1 MAMFIIPLLLILVSA
16 VCVKGVVNKTRAR
29 MAGRKG
35 VRFFQPL
42 LTVGVLLRKG
52 EVYSTSSTWLTRVAP
67 ALYLSTAVGAA
78 LLLPLGNFPAAVG
91 FSGDFV
97 LFAYLLGFGKLAL
110 VLAALESGSS
120 FQGMGAAREVLFSML
135 VEPCFFLLM
144 GTLAM
149 VTGYG
154 SFGSIFAVFDNVSM
168 NWLMLSLVL
177 GYAFLNM
184 ALVENGRLPVDDP
197 RTHLELTMVHEA
209 MVLDLSGVDLAFI
222 QVAGWLKLSIW
233 GMLLVNVVVPGQV
246 QGWPLVGWFLA
257 AMAAYGVAIGL
268 VESLMARNRM
278 VKNATYLATVSAI
291 GLLGFGVAYV
301 LLVSGLN

>member
-1 MAMFIIPLLLILVSA
+1 MLIDLQ
-16 VCVKGVVNKTRAR
+16 R
-29 MAGRKG
+29 
-35 VRFFQPL
+35 L
-42 LTVGVLLRKG
+42 LTVGVLLQKG
-52 EVYSTSSTWLTRVAP
+52 EIYSTSATWLTRTAP
-67 ALYLSTAVGAA
+67 ALYLATTLGAV
-78 LLLPLGNFPAAVG
+78 LLLPLGIFPAAVS
-91 FSGDFV
+91 FYGDFI

-120 FQGMGAAREVLFSML
+120 FQGMGSAREVLFSML
-135 VEPCFFLLM
+135 VEPCFFLLV

-154 SFGSIFAVFDNVSM
+154 SFSSIFATFDNVSM
-168 NWLMLSLVL
+168 DWLMLSLVM
-177 GYAFLNM
+177 GYAFLNV

-233 GMLLVNVVVPGQV
+233 GALLVNVVVPGQV
-246 QGWPLVGWFLA
+246 EGWMLAGWFLV
-257 AMAAYGVAIGL
+257 AMAGYGVLVGA

-278 VKNATYLATVSAI
+278 TKNATYLATVSAI

-301 LLVSGLN
+301 LMTSGLS

>member
-1 MAMFIIPLLLILVSA
+1 MFIIPLFLILVSA
-16 VCVKGVVNKTRAR
+16 VCIKGVINKTRAR
-29 MAGRKG
+29 LAGRKG

-42 LTVGVLLRKG
+42 LTVGVLLQKG
-52 EVYSTSSTWLTRVAP
+52 EIYSTSATWLTRTAP
-67 ALYLSTAVGAA
+67 ALYLATTLGAV
-78 LLLPLGNFPAAVG
+78 LLLPLGIFPAAVS
-91 FSGDFV
+91 FYGDFI

-120 FQGMGAAREVLFSML
+120 FQGMGSAREVLFSML
-135 VEPCFFLLM
+135 VEPCFFLLV

-154 SFGSIFAVFDNVSM
+154 SFSSIFATFDNVSM
-168 NWLMLSLVL
+168 DWLMLSLVM
-177 GYAFLNM
+177 GYAFLNV

-233 GMLLVNVVVPGQV
+233 GALLVNVVVPGQV
-246 QGWPLVGWFLA
+246 EGWMLAGWFLV
-257 AMAAYGVAIGL
+257 AMAGYGVLVGA

-278 VKNATYLATVSAI
+278 TKNATYLATVSAI

-301 LLVSGLN
+301 LMTSGLS

>member
-1 MAMFIIPLLLILVSA
+1 MFIIPLFLILVSA
-16 VCVKGVVNKTRAR
+16 VCIKGVINKTRAR
-29 MAGRKG
+29 LAGRKG

-42 LTVGVLLRKG
+42 LTVGVLLQKG
-52 EVYSTSSTWLTRVAP
+52 EIYSTSATWLTRTAP
-67 ALYLSTAVGAA
+67 ALYLATTLGAV
-78 LLLPLGNFPAAVG
+78 LLLPLGIFPAAVS
-91 FSGDFV
+91 FYGDFI

-120 FQGMGAAREVLFSML
+120 FQGMGSAREVLFSML
-135 VEPCFFLLM
+135 VEPCFFLLV

-154 SFGSIFAVFDNVSM
+154 SFSSIFATFDNVSM
-168 NWLMLSLVL
+168 DWLMLSLVM
-177 GYAFLNM
+177 GYAFLNV

-197 RTHLELTMVHEA
+197 RTHLELTMMHEA

-233 GMLLVNVVVPGQV
+233 GALLVNVVVPGQV
-246 QGWPLVGWFLA
+246 EGWMLAGWFLV
-257 AMAAYGVAIGL
+257 AMAGYGVLVGA

-278 VKNATYLATVSAI
+278 TKNATYLATVSAI

-301 LLVSGLN
+301 LMTSGLS

>member
-1 MAMFIIPLLLILVSA
+1 MFIIPLFLILVSA
-16 VCVKGVVNKTRAR
+16 VCIKGVVNKTRAR
-29 MAGRKG
+29 LAGRKG

-42 LTVGVLLRKG
+42 LTVGVLLQKG
-52 EVYSTSSTWLTRVAP
+52 EIYSTSATWLTRTAP
-67 ALYLSTAVGAA
+67 ALYLATTLGAV
-78 LLLPLGNFPAAVG
+78 LLLPLGIFPAAVS
-91 FSGDFV
+91 FYGDFI

-120 FQGMGAAREVLFSML
+120 FQGMGSAREVLFSML
-135 VEPCFFLLM
+135 VEPCFFLLV

-154 SFGSIFAVFDNVSM
+154 SFSSIFATFDNVSM
-168 NWLMLSLVL
+168 DWLMLSLVM
-177 GYAFLNM
+177 GYAFLNV

-233 GMLLVNVVVPGQV
+233 GALLVNVVVPGQV
-246 QGWPLVGWFLA
+246 EGWMLAGWFLV
-257 AMAAYGVAIGL
+257 AMAGYGVLVGA

-278 VKNATYLATVSAI
+278 TKNATYLATVSAI

-301 LLVSGLN
+301 LMTSGLS

>member
-1 MAMFIIPLLLILVSA
+1 MFIIPLFLILVSA
-16 VCVKGVVNKTRAR
+16 VCIKGVVNKTRAR
-29 MAGRKG
+29 LAGRKG

-42 LTVGVLLRKG
+42 LTVGVLLQKG
-52 EVYSTSSTWLTRVAP
+52 EIYSTSATWLTRTAP
-67 ALYLSTAVGAA
+67 ALYLATTLGVV
-78 LLLPLGNFPAAVG
+78 LLLPLGIFPAAVS
-91 FSGDFV
+91 FYGDFI

-120 FQGMGAAREVLFSML
+120 FQGMGSAREVLFSML
-135 VEPCFFLLM
+135 VEPCFFLLV

-149 VTGYG
+149 VTSYG
-154 SFGSIFAVFDNVSM
+154 SFSSIFATFDNVSM
-168 NWLMLSLVL
+168 DWLMLSLVM
-177 GYAFLNM
+177 GYAFLNV

-233 GMLLVNVVVPGQV
+233 GALLVNVVVPGQV
-246 QGWPLVGWFLA
+246 EGWMLAGWFLV
-257 AMAAYGVAIGL
+257 AMAGYGVLVGA

-278 VKNATYLATVSAI
+278 TKNATYLATVSAI

-301 LLVSGLN
+301 LMTSGLS

>member
-1 MAMFIIPLLLILVSA
+1 MFIIPLLLILVSA
-16 VCVKGVVNKTRAR
+16 VCIKGVINKTRAR
-29 MAGRKG
+29 LAGRTG

-52 EVYSTSSTWLTRVAP
+52 EVYSTSATWLTRTAP
-67 ALYLSTAVGAA
+67 ALYLATALGAV
-78 LLLPLGNFPAAVG
+78 LLLPLGTFPAAVS
-91 FSGDFV
+91 FYGDFI

-120 FQGMGAAREVLFSML
+120 FQGMGSAREVLFSML
-135 VEPCFFLLM
+135 VEPCFFLLV

-154 SFGSIFAVFDNVSM
+154 SFSAIFATFDNASM
-168 NWLMLSLVL
+168 NWLMLSLVM
-177 GYAFLNM
+177 GYAFLNV

-222 QVAGWLKLSIW
+222 QLAGWLKLSIW
-233 GMLLVNVVVPGQV
+233 GTLLVNVVVPGQIE
-246 QGWPLVGWFLA
+246 GWMLAGWFLV
-257 AMAAYGVAIGL
+257 AMAGYGVSVGAI
-268 VESLMARNRM
+268 ESLMARNRM
-278 VKNATYLATVSAI
+278 TKNATYLATLSAI

-301 LLVSGLN
+301 LMTSGLN

>member
-1 MAMFIIPLLLILVSA
+1 MFIIPLFLILVSA
-16 VCVKGVVNKTRAR
+16 VCIKGVINKTRAR
-29 MAGRKG
+29 LAGRKG

-42 LTVGVLLRKG
+42 LTVGVLLQKG
-52 EVYSTSSTWLTRVAP
+52 EIYSTSATWLTRTAP
-67 ALYLSTAVGAA
+67 ALYLATTLGAV
-78 LLLPLGNFPAAVG
+78 LLLPLGIFPAAVS
-91 FSGDFV
+91 FYGDFI

-120 FQGMGAAREVLFSML
+120 FQGMGSAREVLFSML
-135 VEPCFFLLM
+135 VEPCFFLLV

-154 SFGSIFAVFDNVSM
+154 SFSSIFATFDNVSM
-168 NWLMLSLVL
+168 DWLMLSLVM
-177 GYAFLNM
+177 GYAFLNV

-233 GMLLVNVVVPGQV
+233 GALLVNVVVPGQV
-246 QGWPLVGWFLA
+246 EGWMLAGWFLV
-257 AMAAYGVAIGL
+257 AMAGYGVLVGA

-278 VKNATYLATVSAI
+278 TKNATYLATVSAI

-301 LLVSGLN
+301 LMTSGMS

>member
-1 MAMFIIPLLLILVSA
+1 MDKSGEYPRTNYIGGSIPDCPKLIE
-16 VCVKGVVNKTRAR
+16 
-29 MAGRKG
+29 GRRQGKRG
-35 VRFFQPL
+35 NR
-42 LTVGVLLRKG
+42 RKQS
-52 EVYSTSSTWLTRVAP
+52 VY
-67 ALYLSTAVGAA
+67 
-78 LLLPLGNFPAAVG
+78 
-91 FSGDFV
+91 GDFI

-120 FQGMGAAREVLFSML
+120 FQGMGSAREVLFSML
-135 VEPCFFLLM
+135 VEPCFFLLV

-154 SFGSIFAVFDNVSM
+154 SFSSIFATFDNVSM
-168 NWLMLSLVL
+168 DWLMLSLVM
-177 GYAFLNM
+177 GYAFLNV

-233 GMLLVNVVVPGQV
+233 GALLVNVVVPGQV
-246 QGWPLVGWFLA
+246 EGWMLAGWFLV
-257 AMAAYGVAIGL
+257 AMAGYGVLVGA

-278 VKNATYLATVSAI
+278 TKNATYLATVSAI

-301 LLVSGLN
+301 LMTSGLS

>member
-1 MAMFIIPLLLILVSA
+1 MFIIPLFLILVSA
-16 VCVKGVVNKTRAR
+16 VCIKGVVNKTRAR
-29 MAGRKG
+29 LAGRKG

-42 LTVGVLLRKG
+42 LTVGVLLQKG
-52 EVYSTSSTWLTRVAP
+52 EIYSTSATWLTRTAP
-67 ALYLSTAVGAA
+67 ALYLATTLGVV
-78 LLLPLGNFPAAVG
+78 LLLPLGIFPAAVS
-91 FSGDFV
+91 FYGDFI

-120 FQGMGAAREVLFSML
+120 FQGMGSAREVLFSML
-135 VEPCFFLLM
+135 VEPCFFLLV

-149 VTGYG
+149 VTSYG
-154 SFGSIFAVFDNVSM
+154 SFSSIFATFDNVSM
-168 NWLMLSLVL
+168 DWLMLSLVM
-177 GYAFLNM
+177 GYAFLNV

-233 GMLLVNVVVPGQV
+233 GALLVNVVVPGQV
-246 QGWPLVGWFLA
+246 EGWMLAGWFLV
-257 AMAAYGVAIGL
+257 AMAGYGVLVGA

-278 VKNATYLATVSAI
+278 TKNATYLATVSAI

-301 LLVSGLN
+301 LMTSGLR

>member
-1 MAMFIIPLLLILVSA
+1 MFVIPLLLILASA
-16 VCVKGVVNKTRAR
+16 VCIKGVINKTRAR
-29 MAGRKG
+29 LAGRKG

-42 LTVGVLLRKG
+42 LTVGVLVQKG
-52 EVYSTSSTWLTRVAP
+52 EVYSTSATWLTRTVP
-67 ALYLSTAVGAA
+67 ALYLATTLGAV
-78 LLLPLGNFPAAVG
+78 LLLPLGVFPAAVN
-91 FSGDFV
+91 FYGDFI

-120 FQGMGAAREVLFSML
+120 FQGMGSAREVLFSML
-135 VEPCFFLLM
+135 VEPCFFLLI

-154 SFGSIFAVFDNVSM
+154 SFSSIFAAFDNGAM
-168 NWLMLSLVL
+168 NWLMLSLVI
-177 GYAFLNM
+177 GYAFLNV

-209 MVLDLSGVDLAFI
+209 MVLDLSGVDMAFI
-222 QVAGWLKLSIW
+222 QVAGWLKLAVW
-233 GMLLVNVVVPGQV
+233 GTLLVNVVVPEQV
-246 QGWPLVGWFLA
+246 EGWELVGWFLA
-257 AMAAYGVAIGL
+257 AMAGYGVLIGA

-278 VKNATYLATVSAI
+278 TKNATYLATVSAI

-301 LLVSGLN
+301 LMTSGLS